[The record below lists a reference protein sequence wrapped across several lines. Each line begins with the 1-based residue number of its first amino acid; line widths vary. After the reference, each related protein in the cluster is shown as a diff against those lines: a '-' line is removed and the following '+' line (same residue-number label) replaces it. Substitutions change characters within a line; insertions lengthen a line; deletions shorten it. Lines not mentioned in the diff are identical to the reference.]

1 MDTQVHKNVCMCSV
15 TQSCLTLCHLRDCSS
30 LGSSIHWDFSG
41 KNIGMS
47 CHFPLQG
54 IFSTQGSNSCLLRL
68 LHWQAENKNF
78 EPYNSHRCGSSLQ
91 TKHESKCFLFIIFFL
106 CAYLFIGNI
115 AKDAKHIF
123 IKTWGVL
130 VHYGSFSNFLRWK
143 LWSLV
148 CLSSFLTFAFWV

>member
-91 TKHESKCFLFIIFFL
+91 TKHESKCFLFIIHGTVFDHNL
-106 CAYLFIGNI
+106 LSLF
-115 AKDAKHIF
+115 
-123 IKTWGVL
+123 
-130 VHYGSFSNFLRWK
+130 NFLIVALFLEW
-143 LWSLV
+143 LYLGSL
-148 CLSSFLTFAFWV
+148 CEEGRKKMI